1 VGRSKSLHSKV
12 HIGVWVRPEV
22 ARTLEGLVAA
32 TRLSKSEVASRYL
45 EAGLKEK
52 AEHAGTELVVPA
64 LEAAIDHAMDRAGMM
79 IADKLSNLLART
91 ALEAGATRQMVL
103 AHLSGQVKSPGDV
116 RAVAEQA
123 WSRSLDSLRKPSE
136 GVRELLRANQSGNQS
151 GNPSDGPNLETE
163 LELEK
168 ALGRVKL
175 LEAEIAKLKRR
186 ADHLALNTR
195 AEVSALE
202 TRLKEAV
209 ESLTATQLRQS
220 ELMKQNAKLEAQ
232 VKALELREQ
241 AWLAERASL
250 TEKEKKWSIFSR

>member
-1 VGRSKSLHSKV
+1 VGRSKSLNSKV

-22 ARTLEGLVAA
+22 ARTVEGLVAA

-91 ALEAGATRQMVL
+91 ALEAGATRQTLL
-103 AHLSGQVKSPGDV
+103 AQLSGQVKSPGDV

-136 GVRELLRANQSGNQS
+136 GVRELLRANQSGNPANAP
-151 GNPSDGPNLETE
+151 NPEPSLEF
-163 LELEK
+163 EK
-168 ALGRVKL
+168 AVERVKT
-175 LEAEIAKLKRR
+175 LESEIAKLKRR

-202 TRLKEAV
+202 TRLKGAV

-220 ELMKQNAKLEAQ
+220 ELMAQNAKLEAQ

-241 AWLAERASL
+241 AWLTEKASL
-250 TEKEKKWSIFSR
+250 TEKEKKWSIFNR